1 MTYNYRKI
9 RLLGL
14 TIKEGCNPKLTKTLA
29 TGYYPFYTDELSDA
43 FFLRNVSVTAI
54 VGINGA
60 GKSSLLELKFR
71 MINNFSA
78 CLVGEYYQ
86 T

>member
-29 TGYYPFYTDELSDA
+29 TGYYPFTQMNSVMLSSCGMSA
-43 FFLRNVSVTAI
+43 
-54 VGINGA
+54 
-60 GKSSLLELKFR
+60 SLL
-71 MINNFSA
+71 SWA
-78 CLVGEYYQ
+78 
-86 T
+86 